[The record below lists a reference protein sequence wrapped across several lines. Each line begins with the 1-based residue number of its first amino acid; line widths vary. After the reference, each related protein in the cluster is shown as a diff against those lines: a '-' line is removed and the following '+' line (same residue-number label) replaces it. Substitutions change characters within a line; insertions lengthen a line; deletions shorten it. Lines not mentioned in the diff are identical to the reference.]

1 METRLDKD
9 SDLSSQYRDFLSEY
23 ESLGHMT
30 RVDEA
35 EITETLPVYIP
46 HHPVMREESCT
57 TKLRIVFNA
66 SCKTR
71 NGTSLN
77 DHLLVGPKL
86 QQDLPAVLTRW
97 RKWRLVYTADIA
109 KMFRQI
115 RVHSKDVD
123 FQRILWRPTADAPI
137 THFRLLTVTYGLA
150 SAPYLSMRVLRQLAL
165 DEGADF
171 PAAVPIINDSIYVDD
186 ALFGADNFDSL
197 LDTRTQLVE
206 LLKRGDFLLRKWA
219 SNCDELLDNVT
230 NDQSEVTNHLV
241 LKDEL
246 LRILGLSWLPSED
259 SFQFT
264 VKFDLPIVL
273 TKRSILSCIA
283 KLYDPLG
290 WAAPVV
296 ITAKIILQE
305 LWLLRYDWDTPLPNE
320 LSQRWTAFAS
330 DLSSLE
336 SIRIPRWTGQSP
348 DNLTLELH
356 GFADASNRAYAA
368 VVIPRLELNAVVLL
382 SRLVKWLINS
392 LNFSNTSIHCWT
404 DSTITLAWLR
414 QHPSK
419 WTTYVANRVS
429 EVQCNLPSAKWSH
442 VPSKENPADCA
453 SRGFNASDIVEHSLW
468 WAGPPWL
475 QQPSTSWPPHNVATS
490 LSEELVKQVH
500 AESRK
505 SAVLHVEGTPEWD
518 LPHRFGCW
526 TRLVRVTA
534 YIYRFFLCSRNKT
547 NSEDTTVL
555 YLGVDELRRAET
567 FWLAYAQ
574 KRSFEL
580 EFKTLRKDE
589 TLPHKSSL
597 KSLNPFVGKDSL
609 LRLGGRLRNSA
620 LSYKERHPIIIP
632 RGRIAELLIDH
643 AHRISLHGGVQLVLR
658 TLRQNYWLLGGRS
671 TVKFRIRQCIVCAR
685 YAKQQASQLMGDLPS
700 PRVNPSSPF
709 THTGVDYAGPFFL
722 TPFVSRGQKTRKHY
736 IALFICL
743 ATKAIHIEL
752 VEDYSAAGFLAAF
765 RRFASR
771 RGLPQKLYS
780 DNGTNFHGADRELKS
795 TFDAVSSDPSLRDV
809 LANDRVEWH
818 FIPSAS
824 PHFGGL
830 WEAGVKSFK
839 THLKKT
845 VGSHTLSQ
853 AEFST
858 LLCRIEACLNSRPI
872 ATLSDDPS
880 DLLALTPG
888 HFLIG
893 RPMTA
898 VPEESVLAINENR
911 LS

>member
-1 METRLDKD
+1 
-9 SDLSSQYRDFLSEY
+9 
-23 ESLGHMT
+23 
-30 RVDEA
+30 
-35 EITETLPVYIP
+35 
-46 HHPVMREESCT
+46 
-57 TKLRIVFNA
+57 
-66 SCKTR
+66 
-71 NGTSLN
+71 
-77 DHLLVGPKL
+77 
-86 QQDLPAVLTRW
+86 
-97 RKWRLVYTADIA
+97 
-109 KMFRQI
+109 MFRQI

-123 FQRILWRPTADAPI
+123 FQRILWRPADDAPI

-206 LLKRGDFLLRKWA
+206 LMKRGGFLLQKWA

-230 NDQSEVTNHLV
+230 NDQSEVTDHLV

-273 TKRSILSCIA
+273 TKRSILSCIV

-290 WAAPVV
+290 CPGCDNCQDNSARIVA
-296 ITAKIILQE
+296 TT
-305 LWLLRYDWDTPLPNE
+305 LRLGHPTSKRVESTMDYFRLRPFTFGVDTY
-320 LSQRWTAFAS
+320 S
-330 DLSSLE
+330 
-336 SIRIPRWTGQSP
+336 RWTGQSP

-368 VVIPRLELNAVVLL
+368 VVYMRVFHSLSEYRVNLIAAKSKVAPVKTLSISRLELNAVVLL

-392 LNFSNTSIHCWT
+392 LNLSNTSIHCWT

-475 QQPSTSWPPHNVATS
+475 QQPSTSWPLHNVATS
-490 LSEELVKQVH
+490 LSEELVKQ
-500 AESRK
+500 
-505 SAVLHVEGTPEWD
+505 
-518 LPHRFGCW
+518 
-526 TRLVRVTA
+526 
-534 YIYRFFLCSRNKT
+534 KT
-547 NSEDTTVL
+547 NRENTTVL

-609 LRLGGRLRNSA
+609 LRLGRRLRNSA
-620 LSYKERHPIIIP
+620 LSYEERHPIIIP

-643 AHRISLHGGVQLVLR
+643 AHRILLHGGVQLVLR

-685 YAKQQASQLMGDLPS
+685 YAKRQSSQLMGDLPS

-709 THTGVDYAGPFFL
+709 THTGVDYAAPFFL

-743 ATKAIHIEL
+743 ATKGIHIEL

-818 FIPSAS
+818 FIPSAT

-839 THLKKT
+839 THLKRT

-898 VPEESVLAINENR
+898 VPEESVLAINKNR
-911 LS
+911 LSRWQLVNAMSERVWRAWSLDYLHSLQQRGKWTNKSSDFRVGELVLLKNSLLPPSKWELARVALIHPGSDGLVRVVTVRTAHSSFKRPITQLCRLPVTCENNDKTIVQSTNCN